1 MSGIKD
7 KFINMNKAIFRDL
20 VPPFI
25 FKLLKRNKSTSV
37 CYGSY
42 DDALKH
48 CLQSYEDADLVKVVV
63 EKNIKF
69 RESIAA
75 ERVFDIGALRT
86 LIGVCLALPG
96 KKKLRV
102 LDFGGGGGYHYLIAR
117 AAIPGEIDL
126 QWNVVE
132 TSALVQA
139 AKKINQ
145 KELKFFNSITDAK
158 MDLETIDLVFTSG
171 TLHCCPDPLYFL
183 EELVKLNAK
192 HLMITRTCFTDTL
205 EQRVIIQKSLLSEN
219 GPGPLPSGV
228 VEKQLYYPNVFSSR
242 SQVEKIIQSNYE
254 IILKINEDK
263 SIFRLDDISI
273 NMYGYY
279 AKLKS

>member
-1 MSGIKD
+1 MIK
-7 KFINMNKAIFRDL
+7 ATFRDL
-20 VPPFI
+20 VPPLI
-25 FKLLKRNKSTSV
+25 FKLLKHNKSASV

-42 DDALKH
+42 DDALEH
-48 CLQSYEDADLVKVVV
+48 CLQSYEDADLVNVVV

-69 RESIAA
+69 REKIAA

-102 LDFGGGGGYHYLIAR
+102 LDFGGGGGYHYSIAR
-117 AAIPGEIDL
+117 ATISREIDL

-132 TSALVQA
+132 TSALVRS

-158 MDLETIDLVFTSG
+158 NDLGTIDLVFTSSA
-171 TLHCCPDPLYFL
+171 LHYCPDPKYFL
-183 EELVKLNAK
+183 EELVKLNAQ
-192 HLMITRTCFTDTL
+192 HLFITRTCFTDTL

-219 GPGPLPSGV
+219 GPGPLPPGV
-228 VEKQLYYPNVFSSR
+228 VEKQLYYPNVFYSR
-242 SQVEKIIQSNYE
+242 FHVERIIQSNYE
-254 IILKINEDK
+254 IILRINEDK
-263 SIFRLDDISI
+263 SIFKLDDISI

-279 AKLKS
+279 AKLKG